1 MEEHRNRADGWKH
14 AKLSGH
20 ENESKLEYLM
30 QYDAATQQH
39 FLERV
44 GKAGHTITHV
54 DVGGLCETDVPCV
67 FAGEKTKSKTDMHII
82 LDDGS
87 KYNVSIKK
95 SLAGQ
100 VYLISA
106 DRFMRGFEAQYK
118 TTIPA
123 NVKRAI
129 SLFWGC
135 TDDVPGIV
143 DAYGTKP
150 AYEKRKHRLVA
161 DTLNKYDSSLCQAL
175 LNWFKCNMREIT
187 EFCFSRGLA
196 VNASDWANVVWYK
209 NELGENAVDQ
219 IFVISD
225 LCDKMQAVAETFTY
239 YGRVGGGTTIQLP
252 FGFVQWHSP
261 TKKIP
266 GDMQFHHK
274 FKSIIESL

>member
-1 MEEHRNRADGWKH
+1 MEEHRNRADGWKY

-20 ENESKLEYLM
+20 ENEVRLEHLM
-30 QYDAATQQH
+30 QYDGTTQQH

-44 GKAGHTITHV
+44 GKAGHTIVHV
-54 DVGGLCETDVPCV
+54 DVGGRCETDVPCV
-67 FAGEKTKSKTDMHII
+67 FVGEKTKSKTDMHIV

-87 KYNVSIKK
+87 KYNISIKK
-95 SLAGQ
+95 SLVGQ

-118 TTIPA
+118 TSIPEK
-123 NVKRAI
+123 VKRAI
-129 SLFWGC
+129 ALFWGC
-135 TDDVPGIV
+135 TDEVPALV
-143 DAYGTKP
+143 DIHGVKP

-161 DTLNKYDSSLCQAL
+161 DTLNKYDNSLYTAL
-175 LNWFKCNMREIT
+175 INWFKSNMREIT

-196 VNASDWANVVWYK
+196 SNEADWANVVWYK

-225 LCDKMQAVAETFTY
+225 LCDKMQAVAEAFTF
-239 YGRVGGGTTIQLP
+239 YGRIGGGTTIQLP

-261 TKKIP
+261 SKRIP
-266 GDMQFHHK
+266 GEMQFHHRL
-274 FKSIIESL
+274 KSIKRAL